1 MPASDVPVAVIIHR
15 LLSLLLL
22 FLLLIIFSFFFLL
35 AGLMSDD
42 SSYFMSSFFVLLAS
56 PLKETK
62 FMKLQLLPDT
72 ITAHISFVIV
82 SLVLAYFLRDVR
94 TTLAVLR
101 HHHRRHHRHDV
112 VDVFTGSV
120 FIVLLHYLRLFPP
133 DFLLVHFS
141 AR

>member
-15 LLSLLLL
+15 LLPLLLL
-22 FLLLIIFSFFFLL
+22 FLLLVIFSFFFLL
-35 AGLMSDD
+35 AGLTSDD
-42 SSYFMSSFFVLLAS
+42 SSYFMSPFFVLLAS

-112 VDVFTGSV
+112 FTGSV
-120 FIVLLHYLRLFPP
+120 FIVLLHYFRLFPP